1 MKPLLIPLPK
11 EIPGTLLTGLIK
23 VFESHKYN
31 VTLEMRTRGRGNGIS
46 LVCVPKESNR
56 VKAAL
61 HPTDKGTPPAVPST
75 SYEYVYEGSYG
86 DEV

>member
-11 EIPGTLLTGLIK
+11 ELPGSLLTGLIK
-23 VFESHKYN
+23 VFESHKYS
-31 VTLEMRTRGRGNGIS
+31 VTLEMRPRGRGNGIS

-61 HPTDKGTPPAVPST
+61 RSTDNGSRPAAPAT

-86 DEV
+86 DEP